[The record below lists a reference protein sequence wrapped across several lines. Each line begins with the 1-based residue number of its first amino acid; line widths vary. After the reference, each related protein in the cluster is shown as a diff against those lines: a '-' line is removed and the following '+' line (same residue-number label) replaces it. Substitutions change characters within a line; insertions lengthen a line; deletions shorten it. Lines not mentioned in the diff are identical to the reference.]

1 MTPYVKGSPPGVLVS
16 SPRPADFELAILRVI
31 WRRGSATVREIH
43 EDLLAERKQGYTT
56 VLKSLQI
63 MFEKGLVKRDESQRS
78 HIYAATIGEAATR
91 TNLVQDLA
99 DKAFGG
105 SALQLLMHALH
116 RESPKPE
123 ELDALQA
130 LIEAKREGRR

>member
-1 MTPYVKGSPPGVLVS
+1 MA
-16 SPRPADFELAILRVI
+16 SPRPADFELAILRML
-31 WRRGSATVREIH
+31 WHRGHATVREIH
-43 EDLLAERKQGYTT
+43 EDLLAERQQGYTT
-56 VLKSLQI
+56 VLKSMQI
-63 MFEKGLVKRDESQRS
+63 MFEKGFVTRDESKKS
-78 HIYAATIGEAATR
+78 HVYFPAVEEAATR
-91 TNLVQDLA
+91 TNLLQDLA

-130 LIEAKREGRR
+130 LIEAKRKERP